1 MTPSASQI
9 SFWQRLRGIP
19 SRVAPRL
26 GVFLPERAPKTCP
39 DCSADL
45 RRSPLYREMRVCD
58 YCGHH
63 FPLGARQRIHTLVDP
78 HTFVEIEKYLTTRAA
93 DPAYAKRV
101 RRAARETH
109 LREAVVIGA
118 AKIQGLDVM
127 LTVLDFG
134 FIGGTMG
141 AVAGEKIARA
151 FEYALQRKIPL
162 IAVTS
167 SGGARIQEGML
178 ALMQM
183 AKTTGA
189 AQRFQR
195 TGRPFITILAHPT
208 TGGVYASF
216 VNLADILLAEPRAL
230 IGFSGPRIV
239 EIISRQKL
247 PGDSHRAESLLEHG
261 MVDAVVTRPQ
271 LRGTL
276 AKILHAIGSRASSLP
291 LPSGSQPSPTTQ
303 SALGVQPTAPNSK
316 TAWESVELARRPDR
330 PTTLTYIRA
339 IFSDFTELHGDRY
352 FGDDPAI
359 IAGIA
364 KLGEQGVVIIGHER
378 GRASDRDQR
387 HGGRAEPEG
396 YRKAQRVME
405 LAAKW
410 NLPVITFV
418 DTPGADATYEAEKRG
433 IGISLSHSIAAMLAL
448 PVPTVTA
455 IIGEGGSG
463 GALALAAA
471 DRVLMLQH
479 AIYSVISPEGAS
491 AILYGDSAHAQEL
504 TESLHLTAGE
514 LQARGIIDA
523 IIPEPNGGAH
533 TDPTAVAQS
542 VKAFLKK
549 ELYELEA
556 FRPEELLAARYEKYR
571 EIGLDHSDESK
582 GHQQHTP

>member
-1 MTPSASQI
+1 MTQTASQV
-9 SFWQRLRGIP
+9 SFWSCLRGI
-19 SRVAPRL
+19 SSGLNTRL
-26 GVFLPERAPKTCP
+26 GALLPQRAPATCP

-45 RRSPLYREMRVCD
+45 RRSPLYRGMRVCD

-63 FPLGARQRIHTLVDP
+63 FPLGARRRIHTLADP

-101 RRAARETH
+101 LLAARETH

-118 AKIQGLDVM
+118 AKIQGHDVM

-141 AVAGEKIARA
+141 TVAGEKIARA
-151 FEYALQRKIPL
+151 FDHAVEKKIPL
-162 IAVTS
+162 IAVTA

-195 TGRPFITILAHPT
+195 TGRPFITVLSHPT

-230 IGFSGPRIV
+230 IGFSGPRVV
-239 EIISRQKL
+239 EILTRQKL
-247 PGDSHRAESLLEHG
+247 PGDSHRAEFQLAHG
-261 MVDAVVTRPQ
+261 MVDAIVPRPQ
-271 LRGTL
+271 LRETL
-276 AKILHAIGSRASSLP
+276 AKILRSIDARISLIP
-291 LPSGSQPSPTTQ
+291 LRSESQPSPPIQ
-303 SALGVQPTAPNSK
+303 SAFPNQATASEST
-316 TAWESVELARRPDR
+316 TAWESVKLARRTDR
-330 PTTLTYIRA
+330 PTTLAFIRT

-359 IAGIA
+359 VAGIA
-364 KLGEQGVVIIGHER
+364 KLDGQGVVLIGHER
-378 GRASDRDQR
+378 GRAADRDQR

-396 YRKAQRVME
+396 YRKARRVME

-410 NLPVITFV
+410 NLPLITFV
-418 DTPGADATYEAEKRG
+418 DTPGADTTYEAEKRG
-433 IGISLSHSIAAMLAL
+433 IGMALSHSIGAMLSL
-448 PVPTVTA
+448 PVPTVA
-455 IIGEGGSG
+455 VIIGEGGSG
-463 GALALAAA
+463 GALAIAAA
-471 DRVLMLQH
+471 DRVLMLEH

-504 TESLHLTAGE
+504 TEGLHLTAQE
-514 LQARGIIDA
+514 LKARGIIDA
-523 IIPEPNGGAH
+523 IIPEPAGGAH
-533 TDPTAVAQS
+533 TDATAAAEN
-542 VKAFLKK
+542 VKAFLKR
-549 ELYELEA
+549 ELYELDA
-556 FRPEELLAARYEKYR
+556 FSPEELLAARYQKYR
-571 EIGLDHSDESK
+571 GMGLDRSGESLN
-582 GHQQHTP
+582 G